1 MVFENLLVCVLSPKR
16 VLGWG
21 SLDIYIYIEQNAGDF
36 VKEEVYFVSTSLT
49 LKNVAMVRSQCDS
62 FFRLNVVSYFFRCDL
77 TVHLQLLPLLFAIL

>member
-1 MVFENLLVCVLSPKR
+1 MCVVSKKG
-16 VLGWG
+16 VGMG
-21 SLDIYIYIEQNAGDF
+21 ISGYIYIYIEQNAGDF